1 MASYGVGA
9 NLVSAGQGQLSEA
22 TRGLKESAD
31 QESQRNAQNTMNEAT
46 RKAGNQ
52 QLGGTLGALGGAA
65 IGAQYGS
72 ALGPWGAL
80 IGGAVGALA
89 GGLF

>member
-9 NLVSAGQGQLSEA
+9 NLVTAGQDQLGEA
-22 TRGLKESAD
+22 TKGLKEAAD
-31 QESQRNAQNTMNEAT
+31 EEAQRNAHNKENEAA

-52 QLGGTLGALGGAA
+52 QLGGTLGAVGGMA